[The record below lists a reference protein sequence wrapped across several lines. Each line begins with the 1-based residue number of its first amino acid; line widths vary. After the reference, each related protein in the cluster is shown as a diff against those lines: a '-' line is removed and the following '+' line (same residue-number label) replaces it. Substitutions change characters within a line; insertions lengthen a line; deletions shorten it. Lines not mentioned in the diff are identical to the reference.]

1 VSDPVVDRAL
11 AHEHGL
17 SDEEWERILDI
28 LGRAPTYP
36 ELGVF
41 SVMWSEHCSYKSSKT
56 LLQTLPTEAPWVVEG
71 PGENAG
77 AVDVGDGL
85 AAVFKIESHN
95 HPSYVEPHAG
105 AATGVGGILR
115 DIFTMGARPLASLNS
130 LRFGPLDDPHQRFL
144 VRGVVAGIADYGNC
158 FGCATVGG
166 EVTFHPR
173 YRANILVN
181 AMNVGIAQIDGI
193 FRAKATGLG
202 NPVIYVG
209 SRTGRDGIHGASL
222 LASSEFDE
230 HTEEMRPT
238 VQVGDPFTEKLL
250 LEACLEAFQTGAIVG
265 IQDMGAAGLTCS
277 SFEMAAAAGTGI
289 EMHLD
294 RVPQREEGLT
304 PYELLLSE
312 SQERMLLVA
321 EKGREAELARIFDKW
336 DVDFAVVG
344 EVTNDGCMTVYW
356 KGEPVV
362 AIPIDPVSKNSPVYE
377 RPRHAPADL
386 AERQKL
392 DLTELDPPADLSA
405 VLLDMLASPNLCSR
419 RWVYEQYDQLVQSAT
434 VIRPGGDAAVVR
446 IPGTRRALAL
456 STDCNPRY
464 CSLDPYLGAM
474 HAVAEAAR
482 NVAVTGARPLAV
494 TNCLNFGSPE
504 RPESMWEFAE
514 SVRGMADACRLLE
527 TPVVSGNVSFYNETS
542 GEGAILPTPTIGM
555 LGLVDDLD
563 HVLRA
568 EFQGPGD
575 AIVLLGETFDEIG
588 GSEYLSVHYGLERGS
603 PPRLDL
609 PAERQLHTL
618 LRTAAGESLLRS
630 AHDLSDG
637 GLATAVA
644 ECAIVS
650 GTGCDLGPIPAGR
663 RPDLWL
669 FSESATRALVTCAE
683 ADLEALLALASRL
696 GVPAERAGR
705 TGGDRIRI
713 GDAIDVALGEA
724 EAAWADTLPES
735 MDA

>member
-1 VSDPVVDRAL
+1 MSDPTVDHAL
-11 AHEHGL
+11 ARDHGL
-17 SDEEWERILDI
+17 SDAEWERILEI
-28 LGRAPTYP
+28 LGRTPTFP

-41 SVMWSEHCSYKSSKT
+41 SVMWSEHCSYKSSKL

-95 HPSYVEPHAG
+95 HPSYIEPHAG

-130 LRFGPLDDPHQRFL
+130 LRFGPLDEPHQRFL
-144 VRGVVAGIADYGNC
+144 VRGVVSGIADYGNC

-173 YRANILVN
+173 YRSNILVN
-181 AMNVGIAQIDGI
+181 AMNVGIAEIDGI
-193 FRAKATGLG
+193 FRAKASGVG

-209 SRTGRDGIHGASL
+209 SKTGRDGIHGASL

-230 HTEEMRPT
+230 NTEEMRPT

-250 LEACLEAFQTGAIVG
+250 LEACLEAFRSGAIVG

-277 SFEMAAAAGTGI
+277 SFEMASSAGNGI

-321 EKGREAELARIFDKW
+321 EKGREQELARVFDKW
-336 DVDFAVVG
+336 DLDFAVVG
-344 EVTNDGCMTVYW
+344 EVTDDGCMTVYW

-362 AIPIDPVSKNSPVYE
+362 AIPVDPVAKSAPVYE

-392 DLTELDPPADLSA
+392 DLAGLEPPADPGE
-405 VLLDMLASPNLCSR
+405 VLLALLGSPNLCSR
-419 RWVYEQYDQLVQSAT
+419 RWVYEQYDQLVQAAT
-434 VIRPGGDAAVVR
+434 LVRPGGDAAVVR

-456 STDCNPRY
+456 STDCNPRF
-464 CSLDPYLGAM
+464 CWLDPYLGAM

-482 NVAVTGARPLAV
+482 NVAVTGARPLAI

-514 SVRGMADACRLLE
+514 AVRGMGDACRLLE

-542 GEGAILPTPTIGM
+542 GEGPILPTPTIGM
-555 LGLVDDLD
+555 LGLLDDLD
-563 HVLRA
+563 SALRVGFDA
-568 EFQGPGD
+568 PGR
-575 AIVLLGETFDEIG
+575 ALVLLGETHDEIG
-588 GSEYLSVHYGLERGS
+588 ASEYLAVWHGLERGC
-603 PPRLDL
+603 PPALDL
-609 PAERQLHTL
+609 PAERRLHRL
-618 LRTAAGESLLRS
+618 LAEAASSRLLRS
-630 AHDLSDG
+630 AHDLSEG
-637 GLATAVA
+637 GLATALA

-650 GTGCDLGPIPAGR
+650 GVGCELGPVPEGR
-663 RPDLWL
+663 RADFWL
-669 FSESATRALVTCAE
+669 FSESASRALVTCDE
-683 ADLEALLALASRL
+683 SALAAFLERARAL
-696 GVPAERAGR
+696 GVPAQRVGT
-705 TGGDRIRI
+705 TGGERIRI
-713 GDAIDVALGEA
+713 PGGLDVAVERA
-724 EAAWADTLPES
+724 RAAWQETLPRS

>member
-1 VSDPVVDRAL
+1 MNDPVVDLAL
-11 AHEHGL
+11 AREHGL
-17 SDEEWERILDI
+17 SDEEWERILHI
-28 LGRAPTYP
+28 LGRTPTYP

-41 SVMWSEHCSYKSSKT
+41 SVMWSEHCSYKSSRS

-77 AVDVGDGL
+77 AVDVGGGL

-95 HPSYVEPHAG
+95 HPSYIEPHAG

-130 LRFGPLDDPHQRFL
+130 LRFGSLEEPHQRYL
-144 VRGVVAGIADYGNC
+144 MRGVVSGIADYGNC

-166 EVTFHPR
+166 EVTFHPG
-173 YRANILVN
+173 YRNNILVN
-181 AMNVGIAQIDGI
+181 AMNVGIAEIDGI
-193 FRAKATGLG
+193 FRAKASGVG

-209 SRTGRDGIHGASL
+209 SKTGRDGIHGASL

-230 HTEEMRPT
+230 NSAAMRPT

-250 LEACLEAFQTGAIVG
+250 LEACLEAFRTGAIVG

-277 SFEMAAAAGTGI
+277 SFEMAASAGTGI

-294 RVPQREEGLT
+294 RVPQREEALT

-321 EKGREAELARIFDKW
+321 ERGREDELAQVFDKW
-336 DVDFAVVG
+336 DLDFSIVG
-344 EVTNDGCMTVYW
+344 EVTDDGCMTVYW

-362 AIPIDPVSKNSPVYE
+362 AIPIDPVAKNAPVYE

-392 DLTELDPPADLSA
+392 DLGEIEPPADLGG
-405 VLLDMLASPNLCSR
+405 VLLEMLASPNLCSR
-419 RWVYEQYDQLVQSAT
+419 RWIYEQYDQLVQGST
-434 VIRPGGDAAVVR
+434 LVRPGGDAAVVR

-464 CSLDPYLGAM
+464 CSLDPHLGAM

-482 NVAVTGARPLAV
+482 NVAVTGARPLAI

-504 RPESMWEFAE
+504 RPEAMWQFAE
-514 SVRGMADACRLLE
+514 AVRGIGDACRLLE

-542 GEGAILPTPTIGM
+542 GEGAIPPTPTIGM
-555 LGLVDDLD
+555 LGLLDDLD
-563 HVLRA
+563 HALQIGFDAAGRALVL
-568 EFQGPGD
+568 F
-575 AIVLLGETFDEIG
+575 GETHDEIG
-588 GSEYLSVHYGLERGS
+588 ASEYLAVHHGLERGR
-603 PPRLDL
+603 PPALDL
-609 PAERQLHTL
+609 PAERQLHAL
-618 LRTAAGESLLRS
+618 LREAAAAGLLRS

-637 GLATAVA
+637 GLAIALA

-650 GTGCDLGPIPAGR
+650 GVGCELLSVPQGR
-663 RPDLWL
+663 RADLWL
-669 FSESATRALVTCAE
+669 FSESASRALVSCDPAE
-683 ADLEALLALASRL
+683 LQPLLQRASDL
-696 GVPAERAGR
+696 GVPAARIGT
-705 TGGDRIRI
+705 TGGERIRVPEVF
-713 GDAIDVALGEA
+713 DVPVEEA
-724 EAAWADTLPES
+724 RAAWADALPERL
-735 MDA
+735 DA